1 MSGTLRVGGDGW
13 RGAGAPRFSLLDL
26 DDGEDYVLDVAG
38 SMTAPPPAKTA
49 DESGAR
55 PWWRGKV
62 RGRVRLLTKSL
73 VFEPADASAPVAKF
87 AFAGVTRLEAVGTR
101 RDAFELVC
109 SKMALVRG
117 AGDADAPRCLLY
129 TSPSPRDGLLSRMP
143 SSA

>member
-1 MSGTLRVGGDGW
+1 MSGTLRVGGGEW

-55 PWWRGKV
+55 AWWRGKV

-73 VFEPADASAPVAKF
+73 VFEPADA
-87 AFAGVTRLEAVGTR
+87 
-101 RDAFELVC
+101 
-109 SKMALVRG
+109 
-117 AGDADAPRCLLY
+117 
-129 TSPSPRDGLLSRMP
+129 
-143 SSA
+143 